1 MPHYEQYMPRSEK
14 NDYIKGGCMSIV
26 MLILLGGLFVGSI
39 HLVVWLF
46 G

>member
-1 MPHYEQYMPRSEK
+1 MAVYHQHMSRSEEK
-14 NDYIKGGCMSIV
+14 DYLKGGCMSVV